1 MQIGHAAELG
11 PAVVRLLKEP
21 RERERL
27 GERARALI
35 EGNRG
40 ALRATVEA
48 LAELVA

>member
-11 PAVVRLLKEP
+11 RAVARLLKDP

-27 GERARALI
+27 GECARALV

>member
-1 MQIGHAAELG
+1 MTALLAPLG
-11 PAVVRLLKEP
+11 AVFGGATALRASLYRRGLL
-21 RERERL
+21 
-27 GERARALI
+27 ARALI